1 MRQRAKRNRRGR
13 PRSDRS
19 ARRPTLRLRPVKRL
33 PGQPRLAHPSR
44 SSKHDSRRT
53 RRCERLSEQRQ
64 LLPPPHQRP
73 RHAHRPTS
81 LEERPSGD
89 RPITRHGLARA
100 GTAPDATPSLPRR
113 RALRVTPVRRLDC
126 ARRATFSA
134 LADGCFAGTAES
146 PETCRPS
153 ARKPAV
159 EPCVWSGASIW
170 PDGVASKDCCK
181 YATGAVR
188 ATA

>member
-1 MRQRAKRNRRGR
+1 
-13 PRSDRS
+13 
-19 ARRPTLRLRPVKRL
+19 
-33 PGQPRLAHPSR
+33 
-44 SSKHDSRRT
+44 
-53 RRCERLSEQRQ
+53 
-64 LLPPPHQRP
+64 
-73 RHAHRPTS
+73 
-81 LEERPSGD
+81 
-89 RPITRHGLARA
+89 LARA

-170 PDGVASKDCCK
+170 PLGNPHLLCAERAHAACERSTADSMQSTRPVLATCAGCCK
-181 YATGAVR
+181 HQSSSRAASGRVAAPGHERSRRIRRRRHRRLTRPSPWAR